1 MNSTDNW
8 LDELKLRFSIGEKGN
23 GAEGTSI
30 YLGSYASGNNYMGMS
45 AIKPSTMQLN
55 RLKWET
61 TTEYNTGFDISLFKN
76 RVSLTLDV
84 YQKYTRDML
93 QKKMSAPTSIGYGDD
108 YKLSY
113 FNSGKMTNKGWELR
127 ADVVALQTKDFRLGF
142 NFNISRNVNKITEIP
157 VNYTE
162 ENYTF
167 DNGNYA
173 FRYEENRP
181 LGSFYGYRYKGV
193 YQNAEATYAHDG
205 EGNVMKDISGN
216 AIVMRN
222 GTYKVAPGDAIY
234 EDINH
239 DGVINQYDI
248 VYLGNSQ
255 PRFTGGCGFNI
266 SYKQFKLV
274 ANFYGRYGQKVIN
287 STRLSNE
294 SMYGIN
300 NQSTAV
306 LKRWRNELS
315 LIHI

>member
-1 MNSTDNW
+1 MRNINGIGVVNYTFLNRYVFNATIGVESNSSMGKSERLGIFPAGGIAWHLGDEPFMNSTDNW

-127 ADVVALQTKDFRLGF
+127 ADVVAL
-142 NFNISRNVNKITEIP
+142 
-157 VNYTE
+157 
-162 ENYTF
+162 
-167 DNGNYA
+167 
-173 FRYEENRP
+173 
-181 LGSFYGYRYKGV
+181 
-193 YQNAEATYAHDG
+193 
-205 EGNVMKDISGN
+205 
-216 AIVMRN
+216 
-222 GTYKVAPGDAIY
+222 
-234 EDINH
+234 
-239 DGVINQYDI
+239 
-248 VYLGNSQ
+248 
-255 PRFTGGCGFNI
+255 
-266 SYKQFKLV
+266 
-274 ANFYGRYGQKVIN
+274 
-287 STRLSNE
+287 
-294 SMYGIN
+294 
-300 NQSTAV
+300 
-306 LKRWRNELS
+306 
-315 LIHI
+315 